1 MLHSLFKKENYSRA
15 ETIWGSTVLVQI
27 HLLEVSKI
35 HTLLIALWPLGVSQ
49 AVYIL
54 IQILSS
60 IFSFGSIFC
69 AVTFLEKETFKLGS
83 SLLWKSFCLVSKI
96 NQTNLRV
103 FWPVCIGRPPS
114 SLSSVQLH
122 RRTGFKTKQ
131 EQYCVLVV
139 NFSDCALKGRDQGEN
154 CHEIN
159 CAKEKNHGRPIGWV
173 IFYVNYLIICEIRQF
188 ELPF

>member
-1 MLHSLFKKENYSRA
+1 MTA
-15 ETIWGSTVLVQI
+15 GSK
-27 HLLEVSKI
+27 SD
-35 HTLLIALWPLGVSQ
+35 
-49 AVYIL
+49 IL
-54 IQILSS
+54 IQIFSS

-83 SLLWKSFCLVSKI
+83 SLLWKSFCVVFKI
-96 NQTNLRV
+96 NQTDLTV

-159 CAKEKNHGRPIGWV
+159 CEKKKKSWSTDWV
-173 IFYVNYLIICEIRQF
+173 SHILCKLSHYLWDKAVWTSF
-188 ELPF
+188 LKVA